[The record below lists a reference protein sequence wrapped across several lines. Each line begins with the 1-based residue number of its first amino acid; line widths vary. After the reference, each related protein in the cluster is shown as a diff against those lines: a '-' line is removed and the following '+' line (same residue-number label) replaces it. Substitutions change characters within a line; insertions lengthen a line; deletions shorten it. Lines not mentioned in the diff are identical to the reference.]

1 MEKAKERE
9 ELPAHKDVPVVVVV
23 DPRMNIYIYVER
35 TFSPL
40 YFIFM
45 LNSTENSERGICE
58 RGWNWCFYTDFILTA
73 SEQGNV

>member
-1 MEKAKERE
+1 MKRKNGKGKGKRRTF
-9 ELPAHKDVPVVVVV
+9 PAHKDVPVVVVV
-23 DPRMNIYIYVER
+23 DPRMNIYVER

-58 RGWNWCFYTDFILTA
+58 RGWN
-73 SEQGNV
+73 